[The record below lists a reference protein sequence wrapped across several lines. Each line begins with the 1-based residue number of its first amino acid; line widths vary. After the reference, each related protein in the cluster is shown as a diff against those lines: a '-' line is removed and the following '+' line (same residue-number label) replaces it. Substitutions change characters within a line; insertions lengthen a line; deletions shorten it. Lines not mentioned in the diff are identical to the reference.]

1 MQEEGN
7 KTKPNIKKRGD
18 KITKDMNLG
27 EVVIAHPI
35 LAEVL
40 LDYGLHC
47 VGCFANSFDTIEMGS
62 KVHGMTDQEID
73 EMVVRLNEVLET
85 GE

>member
-1 MQEEGN
+1 MKMKE
-7 KTKPNIKKRGD
+7 KKNTTQ

-27 EVVIAHPI
+27 EVVIEYPE

-47 VGCFANSFDTIEMGS
+47 VGCFANSFDTVEMGAS
-62 KVHGMTDQEID
+62 AHGMSD
-73 EMVVRLNEVLET
+73 EEVDDMVVRLNEVVET
-85 GE
+85 KE